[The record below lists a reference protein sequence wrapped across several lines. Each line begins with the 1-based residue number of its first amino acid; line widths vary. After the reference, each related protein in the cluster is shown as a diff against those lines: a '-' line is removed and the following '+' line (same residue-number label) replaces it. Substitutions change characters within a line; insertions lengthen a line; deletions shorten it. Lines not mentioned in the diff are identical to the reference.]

1 MIVTIVAKTRRGH
14 GACIGGISGD
24 GRSVRLIAP
33 DAAFNEHYNLDYQVG
48 EVWEI
53 DGDTPDEFIPPHT
66 ENIIVRRKRRLGWAE
81 DVPALIERHMPPHA
95 GGLESLFD
103 GLANGQPG
111 GPLFIAERGGVPGYS
126 TMFWRPDQDLV
137 RDTNGKRIRY
147 RYPTDDGG
155 RTVTFTGFQEP
166 PDVLPAGT
174 TLRIS
179 LAHWWRPAEHPEAE
193 LRCYLQLSGWV
204 VPGDPRDF
212 DEYGD
217 DAFTA
222 EFAAGDMESAPS
234 LPEARRVLKRVFG
247 YDEFRPLQPEIIQ
260 NVLDR
265 RDSLAV
271 MPTGSGKSMCFQ
283 LPALL
288 FPGLTVVVSPLIS
301 LMEDQV
307 MQLRQSGV
315 PAAFLNSTLSYESY
329 VHIQQQIKTGRVKLL
344 YTSPETLL
352 RPETL
357 VMLDECRVDC
367 LTIDE
372 AHCISE
378 WGHDFRPEYRQLVQV
393 RHRLPDAVC
402 LTLTATAT
410 ERVRRD
416 IKQTLAVG
424 DADEFV
430 SSFDRENLFLSVA
443 PREDGLAQTIEFLEG
458 HRGESGIIYCTTRD
472 RVDTLAAQLAARG
485 WDALP
490 YHAGL
495 DNATRRE
502 HQRRFS
508 HDEAAIIVATI
519 AFGMGINKSNVRF
532 VIHHDLP
539 KDLENYYQ
547 QIGRAG
553 RDGLPADC
561 LLLFSRQ
568 DAMTINF
575 LTDRDNPT
583 QRAAA
588 AARLQAMIAFAET
601 NNCRRRPLLAYFG
614 DSDVPSKCD
623 RCDNC
628 LAGDSELVDLTVPAQ
643 KFLSCVVRTGQIF
656 GASYIIDVLRGSK
669 RKEILERGHEQ
680 LSTYDIGHEFTKKEW
695 QQLARQFV
703 SNGLL
708 IQDLDHGSLKLTG
721 AGRAVL
727 KGEAFLGTMPAAD
740 RPTRRAGEQKDYDTE
755 LFEILR
761 RLRTDLAREAGVPP
775 YIIFSDAA
783 LRDMAIY
790 YPQSRES
797 LLQMHGVGEIK
808 LEKFGAIILTTIEAY
823 CGERGLSERTKA
835 AIASPSSRA
844 TNLPSQT
851 RQVEVLSL
859 YRRGHGVSEIAEMF
873 NVQKKTVINNLWESF
888 RYYGETFPAEPIL
901 AESTLGPDEQGQV
914 LAAFDKLGVERLRP
928 IFDELQEKV
937 SFDELHILR
946 LYYIAWRSSTTPSG
960 DHTLT
965 DVQEA
970 IIRCVKTFPGQLPRS
985 GVAKLLVG
993 SDSARVAQYT
1003 GYQDYARFS
1012 HLPRHA
1018 VMAEVDKLIEEN
1030 VIRLDE
1036 QGYLISDQ

>member
-1 MIVTIVAKTRRGH
+1 MIVTIVAKTRRNR
-14 GACIGGISGD
+14 GACIGGIAAD

-33 DAAFNEHYNLDYQVG
+33 DAAFNKHYNLDYQVG

-53 DGDTPDEFIPPHT
+53 EGDVPDQVTPPHT
-66 ENIIVRRKRRLGWAE
+66 EDIIVRRKRRLGWAE
-81 DVPALIERHMPPHA
+81 DIPALVERHMPPRA
-95 GGLESLFD
+95 GGLEALFD
-103 GLANGQPG
+103 GLAHGQPG
-111 GPLFIAERGGVPGYS
+111 GPLFIAERTGVPDYS
-126 TMFWRPDQDLV
+126 TMFWRPDQDLI
-137 RDTNGKRIRY
+137 RDTSGKRIRY
-147 RYPTDDGG
+147 RYPTDAGG
-155 RTVTFTGFQEP
+155 QTVTFTGFQEP
-166 PDVLPAGT
+166 PDLLPTGT

-179 LAHWWRPAEHPEAE
+179 LAHWWRPEEHPESE

-212 DEYGD
+212 DEFED
-217 DAFTA
+217 DAFTS
-222 EFAAGDMESAPS
+222 EFTDDGTESAAS
-234 LPEARRVLKRVFG
+234 LAEARRVLKRVFG
-247 YDEFRPLQPEIIQ
+247 YDEFRPLQADIIQ
-260 NVLDR
+260 NILNR
-265 RDSLAV
+265 RDSLAI

-307 MQLRQSGV
+307 MQLRQAGV
-315 PAAFLNSTLSYESY
+315 PAAFLNSTVAYESY
-329 VHIQQQIKTGRVKLL
+329 VHIQQQIRDGRIKLL

-402 LTLTATAT
+402 LAVTATAT
-410 ERVRRD
+410 DRVRRD
-416 IKQTLAVG
+416 IKLTLAVG

-430 SSFDRENLFLSVA
+430 SSFNRENLFLSVS

-458 HRGESGIIYCTTRD
+458 HRGESGIIYCTTRE
-472 RVDTLAAQLAARG
+472 RVDTLAAHLAALG
-485 WDALP
+485 WGALP

-502 HQRRFS
+502 NQRRFS
-508 HDEAAIIVATI
+508 HDEATIIVATI

-568 DAMTINF
+568 DAMTITF

-588 AARLQAMIAFAET
+588 AARLQAMISFAET
-601 NNCRRRPLLAYFG
+601 NGCRRRPLLAYFG
-614 DSDVPSKCD
+614 DSEVPVKCD

-628 LAGDSELVDLTVPAQ
+628 LAGDSVLVDLTVPAQ

-669 RKEILERGHEQ
+669 RKELLERGHER
-680 LSTYDIGHEFTKKEW
+680 LSTYDIGHEFTKKQW

-708 IQDLDHGSLKLTG
+708 VQDMDHGSLKLTPT
-721 AGRAVL
+721 GRTVL
-727 KGEAFLGTMPAAD
+727 KGEAFLGAAPTAE
-740 RPTRRAGEQKDYDTE
+740 RPILRSPIPQEYDTR
-755 LFEILR
+755 LFEMLR
-761 RLRTDLAREAGVPP
+761 KARLEMAREADVPP
-775 YIIFSDAA
+775 FVIFSDAS
-783 LRDMAIY
+783 LREMVIY
-790 YPQSRES
+790 YPQSPES
-797 LLQMHGVGEIK
+797 FLEIQGVGAVK
-808 LEKFGAIILTTIEAY
+808 LERY
-823 CGERGLSERTKA
+823 GERFLDIIKSYCQENGITEKSKDRTIFESRPNRVPVKG
-835 AIASPSSRA
+835 SSR
-844 TNLPSQT
+844 
-851 RQVEVLSL
+851 RQEVLDI
-859 YRRGHGVSEIAEMF
+859 YRQGNTVSEIAEMF
-873 NVQKKTVINNLWESF
+873 DIKPKSAAIYLWESVLA
-888 RYYGETFPAEPIL
+888 GESINPDGLL
-901 AESTLGPDEQGQV
+901 AESQLSPDDLSRV
-914 LAAFDKLGVERLRP
+914 LQAFDELGSERLKP
-928 IFDELQEKV
+928 IFDSLQE
-937 SFDELHILR
+937 SISYDELHLIR
-946 LYYIAWRSSTTPSG
+946 LYYVAR
-960 DHTLT
+960 
-965 DVQEA
+965 
-970 IIRCVKTFPGQLPRS
+970 
-985 GVAKLLVG
+985 GV
-993 SDSARVAQYT
+993 
-1003 GYQDYARFS
+1003 
-1012 HLPRHA
+1012 
-1018 VMAEVDKLIEEN
+1018 N
-1030 VIRLDE
+1030 VE
-1036 QGYLISDQ
+1036 S